1 MPVHNSATKRKSRPL
16 NSPAVALDW
25 LSRGIRPVPLQK
37 GKKRPK
43 SERGWNKIRV
53 EPETVSD
60 YFQPGDNIGGLWG
73 KPSKGIV
80 DIDLDWDE
88 AADLAAILLPPT
100 FVYGRQKRPG
110 THYLYRCKNISGSK
124 RTLKTGE
131 VIVEIRSTGSQSV
144 LPPSIHPEGDRYQID
159 EDREIV
165 DISEKKLQ
173 TLCDHLAGGAL
184 LIRNF
189 PAEGSRH
196 DFIHALTGALLWSSW
211 KPEDAKK
218 FVLALIQ
225 CLEDDDPGQR
235 RRTVQNTIEHFSQ
248 GDRIA
253 GWKTLSNWLDAPI
266 VEATKKWLSSGRM
279 YNKSQVSAV
288 VKKGDEALEVPE
300 VPEIK
305 PFDSALLEVPG
316 LVGEIAKWAGRRA
329 YVKQPAFDLAAALMC
344 TAIVAT
350 NKYVV
355 AHWATPLQPYFMV
368 LAPTAAGKE
377 SAASSVYEF
386 AHKLKLDE
394 HVFQGFQSYYALLD
408 RLVEPPG
415 LACWLWDEAAR
426 KLKSTRNSGSFDY
439 QVITWLL
446 QLYGKANSHVP
457 GMPGRKSSIEALEK
471 PCLTILA
478 TAQPAQMIESVSVSD
493 LAMGLVNRFTL
504 FDAGDDVP
512 APNIQ
517 RYDVFPS
524 SIERHA
530 RDIKSLD
537 PKQLPIEIQ
546 FESEKVFKMF
556 WDFHEEA
563 RTHAAEGDNEVWGRA
578 NQNALIL
585 AGLVAVGV
593 DARKPRIT
601 AGIARWAFRL
611 IRWGVDCWSARIGQ
625 SAARSGRERESKGV
639 ERYIRWAR
647 KYANRATNAEHR
659 TLMEKGIA
667 PYGVLARLCRHLP
680 RRDFDEI
687 LNHLVD
693 AGIVGRTTD
702 EDHDEDHYW
711 PLV

>member
-1 MPVHNSATKRKSRPL
+1 MPNNSATKRKSRPL
-16 NSPAVALDW
+16 NSAAVAQDW
-25 LSRGIRPVPLQK
+25 LAKGIQPVPLQG

-43 SERGWNKIRV
+43 SEKGWNKLRV
-53 EPETVSD
+53 APDTIPD
-60 YFQPGDNIGGLWG
+60 HFRPGDNVGGLWG
-73 KPSKGIV
+73 KPSKWVV

-88 AADLAAILLPPT
+88 AADLAPLLLPPT
-100 FVYGRQKRPG
+100 FTYGRRTRPA
-110 THYLYRCKNISGSK
+110 THYLYRCKGITGSK
-124 RTLKTGE
+124 RTLKSGE

-144 LPPSIHPEGDRYQID
+144 LPPSIHPDGDRYEIE
-159 EDREIV
+159 EDQEII

-184 LIRNF
+184 LIRHF

-196 DFIHALTGALLWSSW
+196 DFIHALTGALLWSGW

-218 FVLALIQ
+218 FVLALIH
-225 CLEDDDPGQR
+225 CISDDDPGQR
-235 RRTVQNTIEHFSQ
+235 KRTVQNTIEHFSS

-253 GWKTLSNWLDAPI
+253 GWKTLSQWLDQPI
-266 VEATKKWLSSGRM
+266 VDAAKKWLSSGRM
-279 YNKSQVSAV
+279 YQKPPVAEESEERE
-288 VKKGDEALEVPE
+288 VKD
-300 VPEIK
+300 VPEIT
-305 PFDSALLEVPG
+305 PFDRSLLKVPG

-329 YVKQPAFDLAAALMC
+329 YVKQPALDLAAALMC

-355 AHWATPLQPYFMV
+355 HHWSTPLQPYFMV

-386 AHKLKLDE
+386 SHKLKLDE

-408 RLVEPPG
+408 RLAEPPG

-446 QLYGKANSHVP
+446 QLYGKANSYVP
-457 GMPGRKSSIEALEK
+457 GMPGRKSSIEALDK

-493 LAMGLVNRFTL
+493 LAMGLVNRFML
-504 FDAGDDVP
+504 FDAGDGVP
-512 APNIQ
+512 RANVKRHDI
-517 RYDVFPS
+517 FPS
-524 SIERHA
+524 SIEQHA
-530 RDIKSLD
+530 KEIKALD
-537 PKQLPIEIQ
+537 PKRLPIEIQ
-546 FESEKVFKMF
+546 FENEEVFQMF
-556 WDFHEEA
+556 WAFHEEA
-563 RTHAAEGDNEVWGRA
+563 RTHAAEGDNEIWGRA
-578 NQNALIL
+578 NQNALIA

-593 DARKPRIT
+593 NARKPVIT
-601 AGIARWAFRL
+601 AEVARWAFKL
-611 IRWGVDCWSARIGQ
+611 VRWGIECWGARIGQ
-625 SAARSGRERESKGV
+625 SAARSGRERESKAV
-639 ERYIRWAR
+639 ERYIRWTR
-647 KYANRATNAEHR
+647 KYAHRATNAEHR

-702 EDHDEDHYW
+702 ELHDEDHFW
-711 PLV
+711 PLI